1 MTYSETFLAQM
12 LLQGSTLNESC
23 RVLWQKA
30 SAVGCSGPEGTNAR
44 LHNSLPKPVTQSW
57 LTIRRQR
64 NAVLPRAQKAE
75 DWKCWHSLKDHP
87 GNSLNRC
94 SYGANTVGHMA
105 LRTQLRVE
113 AGDLERGCSR
123 REHFGRRMNINSMLW
138 DTEKRRV
145 KVLSNFLRNRKEI
158 YFKVWTTYIEI

>member
-12 LLQGSTLNESC
+12 LLQGSTLNESVGC
-23 RVLWQKA
+23 CGRRR
-30 SAVGCSGPEGTNAR
+30 AVGCSGPEGTNAR
-44 LHNSLPKPVTQSW
+44 LHNSLPVPVTQSR

-64 NAVLPRAQKAE
+64 NAGSHHAQKAE

-87 GNSLNRC
+87 EQFELC

-113 AGDLERGCSR
+113 AGRLR
-123 REHFGRRMNINSMLW
+123 
-138 DTEKRRV
+138 KRLQSV
-145 KVLSNFLRNRKEI
+145 GSI
-158 YFKVWTTYIEI
+158 SGGG